1 MLPIIHQQVLSQPLA
16 GSGSVDS
23 QSAKVRHRYGI
34 TGQALAQVLWHMI
47 KRYGNCREC
56 IVAMHF
62 VRARGAQGHEVLAD
76 PGSLVLAREAPK
88 ILIKR
93 RDATVKGLAIMPL
106 LSFSMIQGRSATST
120 TIAPGGGLQRFVGFG
135 FFGNQRQERLPVT
148 ALELRGGRPLN
159 RLARRIEQV

>member
-1 MLPIIHQQVLSQPLA
+1 MSIILQWMKSVFKVEGAGGIIDCDHFDSMDSNVVGRTQGSGQGIHQKVLSQPLA

-34 TGQALAQVLWHMI
+34 TEQALAQVLWHII
-47 KRYGNCREC
+47 KCYGTCREC

-88 ILIKR
+88 ILI
-93 RDATVKGLAIMPL
+93 
-106 LSFSMIQGRSATST
+106 
-120 TIAPGGGLQRFVGFG
+120 
-135 FFGNQRQERLPVT
+135 
-148 ALELRGGRPLN
+148 
-159 RLARRIEQV
+159 

>member
-1 MLPIIHQQVLSQPLA
+1 
-16 GSGSVDS
+16 
-23 QSAKVRHRYGI
+23 
-34 TGQALAQVLWHMI
+34 
-47 KRYGNCREC
+47 
-56 IVAMHF
+56 MHF

-148 ALELRGGRPLN
+148 ALELCGGRPLN